1 VTGGAAAGGGGISAT
16 TIAIIGAAVGG
27 GAVVATQVT
36 KSDENGGGGD
46 HYSGP
51 FSAPFVF
58 VNVGAGSTCTFNRTM
73 SGTVTIDLHSDGTGL
88 ARVSGT
94 MTPAGFIGS
103 CVAENTRNFS
113 VPDGAVTGGPSA
125 ITFTAANS
133 DLPITKATFT
143 GSLSGSTI
151 TGQLTIE
158 ETTQTA
164 TGGQTF
170 GGRGT
175 GTATVTL
182 TK

>member
-1 VTGGAAAGGGGISAT
+1 MRIALAALLTTLFTQSPTPALRIVVIEGEGAVNIIQQKTAVRPVVEVRDRNNVPVPGATVTFTIGSGQPAAFAGGAPM
-16 TIAIIGAAVGG
+16 V
-27 GAVVATQVT
+27 
-36 KSDENGGGGD
+36 
-46 HYSGP
+46 
-51 FSAPFVF
+51 
-58 VNVGAGSTCTFNRTM
+58 
-73 SGTVTIDLHSDGTGL
+73 TVTTN
-88 ARVSGT
+88 ASGQ
-94 MTPAGFIGS
+94 A
-103 CVAENTRNFS
+103 
-113 VPDGAVTGGPSA
+113 PDGAVTGGPAA
-125 ITFTAANS
+125 ITFTTASS

-170 GGRGT
+170 GGHGT